1 MAELSHRKA
10 RYAAERLTSLP
21 GVSLKFGQPF
31 FREFVL
37 ETPLRAAE
45 LLEALAARGF
55 NAGPALSR
63 FGGSLGADLERCFL
77 VALTEKRTRAE
88 IDGLVQAVAEVL
100 AG

>member
-1 MAELSHRKA
+1 MTFSI
-10 RYAAERLTSLP
+10 RLRS
-21 GVSLKFGQPF
+21 S
-31 FREFVL
+31 L